1 LPTDAL
7 LVVAAGAS
15 AFLSSFINAYLGHRR
30 KR

>member
-1 LPTDAL
+1 L

-15 AFLSSFINAYLGHRR
+15 AFLSSFINTYLGHRR